1 MNYNI
6 YYENELVSTL
16 NKVKDVVEYCD
27 INRLKIVYE
36 FEDPYEEYVDIFTCD
51 VEE

>member
-16 NKVKDVVEYCD
+16 NKVRDTMDSKLYMSPRIH
-27 INRLKIVYE
+27 INSMLTYSHAA
-36 FEDPYEEYVDIFTCD
+36 
-51 VEE
+51 